1 MRNLMGWQ
9 QGLLKTS
16 GYLSKKKIQMK
27 VAIYSSHGFEK
38 DHLLRANRGR
48 HTLTFLKTQ
57 LSAETA
63 SSAGG
68 HDAVCLFVNDDA
80 GAGVLEKLAGLGIK
94 HVALRSAGFNHINLE
109 TARRLGMRVA
119 NVPEYSPYAV
129 AEHTVTLM
137 LALNRRLI
145 RAHNRVMELNFS
157 LDGLTGFDMHRKTVG
172 IVGMGKIGL
181 VVAQILKG
189 FGCRLLGYDVSPN
202 PTAINELGVEFV
214 DMDTLCRESHI
225 ITLHAPLLPATRYLI
240 DAKRLE
246 QMKDGVMLINTS
258 RGGLINTKDVIK
270 GLKSGKVGYLG
281 LDVYEEE
288 QGLFFEDHSAN
299 ILQDDKIARLM
310 TFKNVLI
317 TSHQAFLTHEAL
329 TNIADTTLFNLNC
342 FEEGAACENEIT
354 AR

>member
-1 MRNLMGWQ
+1 
-9 QGLLKTS
+9 
-16 GYLSKKKIQMK
+16 MK

-38 DHLLRANRGR
+38 DHLLRANQGR
-48 HTLTFLKTQ
+48 HALTFLKTQ

-63 SSAGG
+63 SSAAG

-80 GAGVLEKLAGLGIK
+80 NSAVLEKLAGYGIAK
-94 HVALRSAGFNHINLE
+94 VATRSAGFNHINLD
-109 TARRLGMRVA
+109 AAKRLGMRVA

-145 RAHNRVMELNFS
+145 RANNRVMELNFS
-157 LDGLTGFDMHRKTVG
+157 LDGLTGFDMFQKTVG
-172 IVGMGKIGL
+172 IVGMGKIGM

-189 FGCRLLGYDVSPN
+189 FGCRLLACDVTPN
-202 PTAINELGVEFV
+202 QQAINELGVTFV
-214 DMDTLCRESHI
+214 DLDTLCRESHI
-225 ITLHAPLLPATRYLI
+225 ITLHAPLVNATKYMI

-288 QGLFFEDHSAN
+288 QGLFFEDHSAG

-317 TSHQAFLTHEAL
+317 TSHQAFLTNEAL
-329 TNIADTTLFNLNC
+329 TNIADTTIFNLDC
-342 FEEGAACENEIT
+342 LEKGAPCANEIQI
-354 AR
+354 R